1 MNTQP
6 QLESQLRCL
15 KLSGMLQT
23 LDMRLLECRQNQL
36 GHLDFLSMLIQD
48 ESEQRHMRKVNRLL
62 KQARFGLEKTLEA
75 FDFKA
80 NPFIDASLIRD
91 LATCRFIQ
99 RAENILLV
107 GPPGTGKTHL
117 AKALGHQACWHLFT
131 VRFLKS
137 HHLMTDLI
145 TSDLKGTLEQSITE
159 LIKVDLLIID
169 DFGLKRIDQNG
180 SEYFYTIIDGR
191 YDTRS
196 TILTSNRPMTD
207 WMSIFPDP
215 VVAGAILDRIAHN
228 AHQII
233 IKGESVRK
241 KRPSKS
247 KRLTS
252 KKRDNSLSLK
262 AHKGGELE
270 WHWGGE

>member
-1 MNTQP
+1 MDMQP

-15 KLSGMLQT
+15 KLSGMLQS

-36 GHLDFLSMLIQD
+36 GHLDFLCMLIGD
-48 ESEQRHMRKVNRLL
+48 ETEQRHMRKVNRLL
-62 KQARFGLEKTLEA
+62 KQARFGLEKTIEA

-80 NPFIDASLIRD
+80 NPSIDASLIRD

-117 AKALGHQACWHLFT
+117 AKALGHQACRHLLT
-131 VRFLKS
+131 VRFLKT
-137 HHLMTDLI
+137 HHLMTDLLKAN
-145 TSDLKGTLEQSITE
+145 LKGTLEKIIAE

-180 SEYFYTIIDGR
+180 SEYFYTIIDAR
-191 YDTRS
+191 YDTKS

-215 VVAGAILDRIAHN
+215 VIAGAILDRIAHN

-241 KRPSKS
+241 K
-247 KRLTS
+247 
-252 KKRDNSLSLK
+252 K
-262 AHKGGELE
+262 ARQIKTLDIQK
-270 WHWGGE
+270 

>member
-1 MNTQP
+1 MNTHV
-6 QLESQLRCL
+6 QLEPQLRCL

-48 ESEQRHMRKVNRLL
+48 ESEQRLMRKVNRLL
-62 KQARFGLEKTLEA
+62 KQARFGLEKTMES
-75 FDFKA
+75 FDFRA
-80 NPFIDASLIRD
+80 NPSIDASLIRD
-91 LATCRFIQ
+91 LATGRFVQ

-117 AKALGHQACWHLFT
+117 AKALGHQACRHLCT
-131 VRFLKS
+131 VRFLKT
-137 HHLMTDLI
+137 HHLMSDLLKA
-145 TSDLKGTLEQSITE
+145 DLKGTLEHSIAE
-159 LIKVDLLIID
+159 LIKIDLLIID
-169 DFGLKRIDQNG
+169 DFGLKKIDQTG

-191 YDTRS
+191 YGTRS

-215 VVAGAILDRIAHN
+215 VIAGAILDRIAHN

-233 IKGESVRK
+233 IKGESMRK
-241 KRPSKS
+241 K
-247 KRLTS
+247 
-252 KKRDNSLSLK
+252 K
-262 AHKGGELE
+262 AAQIKTLDIEKTG
-270 WHWGGE
+270 